1 MKESSRTRRIA
12 RRVARGVMLG
22 VSLCIMAPGMP
33 AALRPTAMAAEP
45 GPTSIA
51 SDDPETIALGAR
63 LFVRNCSP
71 CHGKEAVGEDPASP
85 LGGIKPGLGHI
96 APALNGT
103 GHTWNHLP
111 DYFFRQ
117 IREGTTIANS
127 RMAGWA
133 GRMKD
138 GEIVAVIAFFQSL
151 WPKRIKDAYR
161 ERHLRRMD
169 KPAAGGGQPAR

>member
-1 MKESSRTRRIA
+1 MEQSSRNRRIA
-12 RRVARGVMLG
+12 RRVARGVILG
-22 VSLCIMAPGMP
+22 VVALGML
-33 AALRPTAMAAEP
+33 AALRPPAMAAEP
-45 GPTSIA
+45 GATSIA
-51 SDDPETIALGAR
+51 SDDPETIAMGAR
-63 LFVRNCSP
+63 LFARNCSP

-85 LGGIKPGLGHI
+85 LGGIKPGVGQI

-103 GHTWNHLP
+103 GHAWHHLP

-127 RMAGWA
+127 KMAGWA

-138 GEIVAVIAFFQSL
+138 GEIVAVIAYFQSL

-161 ERHLRRMD
+161 ERHLHRV
-169 KPAAGGGQPAR
+169 K